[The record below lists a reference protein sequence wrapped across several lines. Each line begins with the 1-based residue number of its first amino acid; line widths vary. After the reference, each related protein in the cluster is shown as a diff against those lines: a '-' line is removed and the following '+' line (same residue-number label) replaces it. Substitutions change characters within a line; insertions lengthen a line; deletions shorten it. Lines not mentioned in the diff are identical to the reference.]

1 METQAKRLSRRLS
14 WSSLKHYDRSPAH
27 WRWAQENP
35 QPPTPAMI
43 LGSALHCLVLEG
55 IGKFRDSYVVAPDMD
70 RRTKAGKEAW
80 AEFEAMNASRVI
92 LTTEQMEQI
101 LGMAAA
107 IRESRAGR
115 LVSLCGERELV
126 LDWTDE
132 ETGQDCT
139 GRIDAVADGFA
150 LDIKTCADASPRAF
164 ARETANRLYHGQA
177 AFYLD
182 ALAAWERPVE
192 NFILVAVENSPPHAA
207 AVYVCDAAMIEAG
220 RALYRRLLRLHAEC
234 YARAQ
239 WPGYSE
245 RTMTLSL
252 PGWAA

>member
-1 METQAKRLSRRLS
+1 MITQAKRLNRRLS
-14 WSSLKHYDRSPAH
+14 WSSLKHYDRCPAH

-43 LGSALHCLVLEG
+43 LGSALHCMVLEPDEYP
-55 IGKFRDSYVVAPDMD
+55 KRYVVAPEVD
-70 RRTKAGKEAW
+70 RRTKAGREFW
-80 AEFEAMNASRVI
+80 AEFEAENAGREI
-92 LTTEQMEQI
+92 LTPDQQKQVN
-101 LGMAAA
+101 GMAAA
-107 IRESRAGR
+107 IRDSRAGR

-150 LDIKTCADASPRAF
+150 LDIKTTDNAEVHHFSRAI
-164 ARETANRLYHGQA
+164 ANNLYHGQA

-182 ALAAWERPVE
+182 ALAAWERPVTH
-192 NFILVAVENSPPHAA
+192 FLFVAVEKNPPYCARMFLA
-207 AVYVCDAAMIEAG
+207 SEAMIEAG

-234 YARAQ
+234 MERGE
-239 WPGYSE
+239 WPGYDGAI
-245 RTMTLSL
+245 TNIDL
-252 PGWAA
+252 PKWAA